1 MSKYLRREDILNAPD
16 ILYEAV
22 EVPEWGGTVRI
33 RGLTGSERDEFEASI
48 IQRRGKDIEANLKNI
63 RAKLVSLAAVDEEG
77 NRIFTEED
85 VVALGRKSA
94 RVLDRLFSVA
104 QRLSGL
110 SSEDVEDLAKNSVNG
125 Q

>member
-1 MSKYLRREDILNAPD
+1 MNAPD